1 MVFRSYPQ
9 VVQRFFNINWF
20 GPPPRV
26 TGGSAC
32 PRIDHPASGLPRST
46 SRAVRTRFRFGSDI
60 VLTSL
65 PRGNSQ
71 AHYAKGMRSP
81 ARGSRSLGAHDFRV
95 CFTPFKRVLFTFPSR
110 YSCTIGRR
118 RYSALWDGPH
128 GFGRGFTCPG
138 LLGCSQARASA
149 SRTGLSPSLAGLSRP
164 LRSLSPPP
172 CGNPATPADR
182 SAGLGLV
189 RFRSPLLA
197 ESLLISSPRGTEMF
211 HFPRLASAAYGFSC
225 GCSGTDRC
233 GLLHSE
239 TRGSKTAC
247 VSPRTIAACRVLR
260 RPSPPRHPS
269 CARTACPPIIPI
281 GVHACPGARGPQPR
295 AFVAVPARLAANGP
309 P

>member
-60 VLTSL
+60 VLTSP

-81 ARGSRSLGAHDFRV
+81 TRGSHSLGAHDFRV
-95 CFTPFKRVLFTFPSR
+95 SFTPFRRVLFTFPSR
-110 YSCTIGRR
+110 YSCTIGRQ

-128 GFGRGFTCPG
+128 GFGRGFTCPA
-138 LLGCSQARASA
+138 LLGCSTAGGPA
-149 SRTGLSPSLAGLSRP
+149 SRTGLSPSAAGLSRP
-164 LRSLSPPP
+164 LRSLLPSPTR
-172 CGNPATPADR
+172 NPATPADE
-182 SAGLGLV
+182 SAGLGYIRV
-189 RFRSPLLA
+189 RSPLLA

-211 HFPRLASAAYGFSC
+211 HFPRFASATYFIQSRMQRYGPLRIAPFGNPRIK
-225 GCSGTDRC
+225 GCLRLPTDYR
-233 GLLHSE
+233 GL
-239 TRGSKTAC
+239 
-247 VSPRTIAACRVLR
+247 P
-260 RPSPPRHPS
+260 RPSSPVAAKASVMRPNSLPANKSNWRPCMS
-269 CARTACPPIIPI
+269 RR
-281 GVHACPGARGPQPR
+281 RGT
-295 AFVAVPARLAANGP
+295 
-309 P
+309 